1 MDTKKWNE
9 NKSKQINHTAIN
21 RKEKLGNTIKNK
33 TFMVSNNKIFIKIE
47 MRTGENINYKNKHE
61 MKKNYIKRSPN
72 FPDKIF

>member
-1 MDTKKWNE
+1 
-9 NKSKQINHTAIN
+9 
-21 RKEKLGNTIKNK
+21 
-33 TFMVSNNKIFIKIE
+33 MVSNNKIFIKIE